1 MIRKHRTKEEWQ
13 QIVDDFIPEQQTQ
26 KAYCKEKN
34 IKHGAFKNWYQKL
47 KAGGDRVNMS
57 EIKLDISSPCLAKE
71 VANKDFVGFKLVSSI
86 TKISLPNGI
95 NLEVATGDVVGLIK
109 KLLHVA

>member
-1 MIRKHRTKEEWQ
+1 MIRKHKTKEEWQ

-57 EIKLDISSPCLAKE
+57 ETKSDVSADLTKGVLNKE
-71 VANKDFVGFKLVSSI
+71 FIGFKLLPSV